1 MAKRG
6 ATARKAAQP
15 RKRKAAGKKATT
27 TRKLSAASKKTAKT
41 KKRGVARPKPA
52 ATPKLKKEQS
62 ASAAPALETS
72 QAKTPVT
79 EPKTNV
85 REMT

>member
-1 MAKRG
+1 MAKRSRAG
-6 ATARKAAQP
+6 KKAAQP

-41 KKRGVARPKPA
+41 KKRRVPRPKPA
-52 ATPKLKKEQS
+52 ATPKLKKEQN
-62 ASAAPALETS
+62 AFVPPS
-72 QAKTPVT
+72 QAETQGVT
-79 EPKTNV
+79 QAESDV